1 MDGRIL
7 VGRKCTAGCRRRLI
21 ARARVCF
28 ASCLA
33 MGILTAAA
41 WACDTPVY
49 RYAMYRWTPMAYEA
63 YYFHRGPVSPEA
75 QAVHAVLAE
84 RDKDGVAPNFSVTPV
99 DLDRKDALEG
109 LPDAVRKTWQ
119 DLEDQTLPCYVLIA
133 PWGDHL
139 FTGPIDLAAARQI
152 VDSPLRSEIGQR
164 FHEGHG
170 VVLLIL
176 EGDQAE
182 DNARMENVARQAMSI
197 AASGKLF
204 ADLDESNPTTQK
216 DDAAGSTPG
225 GDNVPAD
232 GPPGLRGALR
242 VALLKLN
249 RANAAETWL
258 LKYLKAMTP
267 DAADLKPPYEPMLFA
282 IYGRGRVMPP
292 GIGKEVTVESLSGL
306 LRFLGD
312 RCSCTIKDQNP
323 GLDLLMRW
331 DWNAT
336 AERFVAEE
344 ETVARP
350 SLYAEMSADGGA
362 EPSSRRED
370 GQRPENAVAAVLPSG
385 NSTAATEPGRSEQS
399 TPVALALAPERE
411 VAKPPTAPERFSA
424 RQRWQLGLALA
435 GMALVVLGA
444 GFILIRRQQ
453 HASS

>member
-1 MDGRIL
+1 MDGREW
-7 VGRKCTAGCRRRLI
+7 VGRKYTAGCRRRSI
-21 ARARVCF
+21 AGATVGLT
-28 ASCLA
+28 SCLA
-33 MGILTAAA
+33 IAIFAVAA

-84 RDKDGVAPNFSVTPV
+84 RDKDGLAPNFSVTPV
-99 DLDRKDALEG
+99 DLDRKDALET

-119 DLEDQTLPCYVLIA
+119 ALKDQALPCYMVIA

-152 VDSPLRSEIGQR
+152 VESPLRSEIGRR

-182 DNARMENVARQAMSI
+182 DNARMENVARQVMSI
-197 AASGKLF
+197 ASSGKLF
-204 ADLDESNPTTQK
+204 ADLDESNPTAQK
-216 DDAAGSTPG
+216 DDAVGSRRG
-225 GDNVPAD
+225 GDDVPAD

-249 RANAAETWL
+249 RANAAEAWL
-258 LKYLKAMTP
+258 LKYLRAMTP

-331 DWNAT
+331 DWEAT

-344 ETVARP
+344 ETLARP
-350 SLYAEMSADGGA
+350 PLYAEMSADGGA
-362 EPSSRRED
+362 PPPAQGED
-370 GQRPENAVAAVLPSG
+370 GQRPENAVAVVLPGG
-385 NSTAATEPGRSEQS
+385 NSMAATEPGPSEQS
-399 TPVALALAPERE
+399 TSVALAAEHH
-411 VAKPPTAPERFSA
+411 VAKPPTAPESFSA

-435 GMALVVLGA
+435 GMALVVLGV